1 MQPPR
6 DAPHRLVR
14 VSHQVIAEDSP
25 DCAEHAR
32 NKFGGPV
39 QAHLPFRY
47 LRLASREAV
56 LALDQGSLPCG
67 ELAGNPAEEHTLLLH
82 VGQQSLCIGLRHIGG
97 PTPSVDLSECC
108 LRPAEPLCNS
118 S

>member
-1 MQPPR
+1 M
-6 DAPHRLVR
+6 
-14 VSHQVIAEDSP
+14 
-25 DCAEHAR
+25 
-32 NKFGGPV
+32 

-67 ELAGNPAEEHTLLLH
+67 ELAGNLFLPRSTRCCSASVSSRSASACAT
-82 VGQQSLCIGLRHIGG
+82 CGG
-97 PTPSVDLSECC
+97 PTPSVGLSECC
-108 LRPAEPLCNS
+108 RLRPAEPLRNS